1 MATADQL
8 VGTWELVRW
17 ETSYD
22 DGRTIYPMGEDAK
35 GYILYTPD
43 GFMSAVLFRADRPHF
58 TSGEALTA
66 NDPEKVAGW
75 NSYYAYGGPFEVQ
88 GDRVVHTVAYCIY
101 PNWVGATQVRG
112 ISFEGDNLVL
122 STPPQKTRR
131 GTQTSRVIWSRANR
145 ANAGP
150 RP

>member
-1 MATADQL
+1 
-8 VGTWELVRW
+8 VG
-17 ETSYD
+17 D
-22 DGRTIYPMGEDAK
+22 
-35 GYILYTPD
+35 
-43 GFMSAVLFRADRPHF
+43 
-58 TSGEALTA
+58 
-66 NDPEKVAGW
+66 
-75 NSYYAYGGPFEVQ
+75 
-88 GDRVVHTVAYCIY
+88 
-101 PNWVGATQVRG
+101 TQVRG